1 MITTTVS
8 SRGQVILPSRLRKE
22 NKIIK
27 GTKFI
32 VEMDGN
38 KIILTPVNRD
48 YFEKLSGS
56 LSSKKGELLK
66 ALSLEKDREKRL

>member
-27 GTKFI
+27 GTKYLI
-32 VEMDGN
+32 EMDGN
-38 KIILTPVNRD
+38 KIILTPINRD
-48 YFEKLSGS
+48 YFEKLAGS
-56 LSSKKGELLK
+56 ISSKKGKLLK
-66 ALSLEKDREKRL
+66 ALSQEKDREKRL